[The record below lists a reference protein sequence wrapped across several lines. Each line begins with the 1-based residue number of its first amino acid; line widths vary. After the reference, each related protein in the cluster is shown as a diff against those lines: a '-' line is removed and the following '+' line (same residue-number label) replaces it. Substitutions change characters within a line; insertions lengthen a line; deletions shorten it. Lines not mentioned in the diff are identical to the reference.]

1 MNLLSQL
8 LSANATPAPQ
18 PKRKHKRETEH
29 IKVTSRYNHLDMVER
44 VRALTGKSF
53 TSADLLGITYGM
65 SGASRI
71 CRTLLECGYVT
82 MEKGAVRSL
91 GTKRLNR
98 YTWKDNA

>member
-8 LSANATPAPQ
+8 LSANATPTTQ
-18 PKRKHKRETEH
+18 PKRKRKSGSF
-29 IKVTSRYNHLDMVER
+29 KDTSRYNHLDMVER

-71 CRTLLECGYVT
+71 CRTLFESGYVT

>member
-18 PKRKHKRETEH
+18 PKRQHKRETEH
-29 IKVTSRYNHLDMVER
+29 LKVTSRYNHLDMVER